1 LTDDAGTLIDA
12 LRARLA
18 ELDDLGRV
26 GGLLGWDQQTM
37 MPPGGGP
44 ARGEAMATLERI
56 THERATDPALGELL
70 AELADGGGGGGDHEA
85 ALVRVARRDY
95 DRARRVPTELAGE
108 MALAASEAQPA
119 WLEARERND
128 FAIFAPF
135 LERNVELRKRYADC
149 FPESEHPYDALL
161 DRFEPDATTAQI
173 RDVFARL
180 STGLVPLI
188 EVIAAGPAPP
198 ELPGPFAIE
207 AQRELALE
215 LARAIGYA
223 DDAWRMD
230 DAVHPFAS
238 SVARTD
244 IRVTTRFA
252 SDSLTGLFATMHEVG
267 HGLYEHA
274 TDPALDRTTLG
285 TGVSMG
291 IHESQSRLW
300 ENCVGRSLTWWR
312 HWYPRA
318 QDLFPDALGDFPL
331 EYFHRAINV
340 VRPTLIRVEADEATY
355 SLHVIL
361 RFELELALIEGT
373 VAIVD
378 LPEAWNARMKELLGV
393 DVPDDRQGVLQDIH
407 WAFGELGYFP
417 TYALG
422 NVVAAQLWKAAREAL
437 PDLDDRL
444 AAGDCAPL
452 RDWLRENVHRHGRAL
467 MPAEIIER
475 ATGGPLD
482 PQPFLDYLEAKYR
495 PLYRL

>member
-1 LTDDAGTLIDA
+1 MEA

-18 ELDDLGRV
+18 ELDDLGRAA
-26 GGLLGWDQQTM
+26 GLLGWDQQTM
-37 MPPGGGP
+37 MPSGGGP
-44 ARGEAMATLERI
+44 ARGEALATLERI
-56 THERATDPALGELL
+56 AHERATDGALGDLL
-70 AELADGGGGGGDHEA
+70 ARLDGDDP
-85 ALVRVARRDY
+85 LVRVARRDY

-108 MALAASEAQPA
+108 IALAGSEAQPA

-128 FAIFAPF
+128 FSIFAPF
-135 LERNVELRKRYADC
+135 LERNVELRRRYADC

-161 DRFEPDATTAQI
+161 DRFEPDATAAEV
-173 RDVFARL
+173 RDIFARL
-180 STGLVPLI
+180 RGGLVPLI
-188 EVIAAGPAPP
+188 EAIAAAPP
-198 ELPGPFAIE
+198 PSELARPFDVE
-207 AQRELALE
+207 AQRTLALE

-223 DDAWRMD
+223 DDTWRID
-230 DAVHPFAS
+230 DAVHPFMS

-252 SDSLTGLFATMHEVG
+252 DDSLSGLFATMHEVG
-267 HGLYEHA
+267 HGLYERS

-285 TGVSMG
+285 TGASMG

-300 ENCVGRSLTWWR
+300 ENCVGRSLTWWT

-318 QDLFPDALGDFPL
+318 QQLFPAALGDVAL
-331 EYFHRAINV
+331 EDFHRAINI
-340 VRPTLIRVEADEATY
+340 VRPSVIRVEADEATY

-373 VAIVD
+373 LAVTD
-378 LPEAWNARMKELLGV
+378 LPEAWNANMKELLGV
-393 DVPDDRQGVLQDIH
+393 DVPDDRRGVLQDIH

-422 NVVAAQLWKAAREAL
+422 NVIAAQLWNAARAAL
-437 PDLDDRL
+437 PDLDDHF

-452 RDWLRENVHRHGRAL
+452 RDWLREHVHRHGRAL
-467 MPAEIIER
+467 MPAEIVER

-482 PQPFLDYLEAKYR
+482 PQPFLDYLETKYSA
-495 PLYRL
+495 LYGG

>member
-1 LTDDAGTLIDA
+1 V

-26 GGLLGWDQQTM
+26 AGLLGWDQQTM

-56 THERATDPALGELL
+56 AHERGTDPALGELL
-70 AELADGGGGGGDHEA
+70 EGLDGDDPV
-85 ALVRVARRDY
+85 VRVARRDY

-108 MALAASEAQPA
+108 IALAAADAQPA
-119 WLEARERND
+119 WLEARERGE

-135 LERNVELRKRYADC
+135 LERNVELRRRYADC
-149 FPESEHPYDALL
+149 FPEVEHPYDALL
-161 DRFEPDATTAQI
+161 DRFEPDATAAQI
-173 RDVFARL
+173 REVFARL
-180 STGLVPLI
+180 SAGLVPLI
-188 EVIAAGPAPP
+188 GAIAGAPAPA
-198 ELPGPFAIE
+198 ELTGPFDVA

-215 LARAIGYA
+215 LAHAIGYA
-223 DDAWRMD
+223 DDAWRLD

-252 SDSLTGLFATMHEVG
+252 TDSLTGLFATMHEVG
-267 HGLYEHA
+267 HGLYEHS
-274 TDPALDRTTLG
+274 TDPELDRTTLG

-318 QDLFPDALGDFPL
+318 QELFPTALADASL
-331 EYFHRAINV
+331 EDFHRAINV

-361 RFELELALIEGT
+361 RFELELALMEGT
-373 VAIVD
+373 LAIAD
-378 LPEAWNARMKELLGV
+378 LPEAWNAKMKELLGV
-393 DVPDDRQGVLQDIH
+393 DVPDDGQGVLQDIH

-422 NVVAAQLWKAAREAL
+422 NIVAAQLWAAARAAL

-452 RDWLRENVHRHGRAL
+452 RDWLREHVHRHGRAL
-467 MPAEIIER
+467 MPNEIIER

-482 PQPFLDYLEAKYR
+482 PQPFLDYLDAKYR

>member
-1 LTDDAGTLIDA
+1 LPDAAPTPLEA

-37 MPPGGGP
+37 MPAGGGP

-56 THERATDPALGELL
+56 AHERATDPALGELL
-70 AELADGGGGGGDHEA
+70 EQVDGDDP
-85 ALVRVARRDY
+85 LVRVARRDY
-95 DRARRVPTELAGE
+95 DRARRVPTELAGA
-108 MALAASEAQPA
+108 MALAAADAQPA
-119 WLEARERND
+119 WLEAREKDD

-135 LERNVELRKRYADC
+135 LERNVELRRRYAEC
-149 FPESEHPYDALL
+149 FPEADHPYDALL
-161 DRFEPDATTAQI
+161 DRFEPDATVEEI
-173 RDVFARL
+173 RDVFGRL
-180 STGLVPLI
+180 RAGLVPLI
-188 EVIAAGPAPP
+188 EEIAAAPAPP
-198 ELPGPFAIE
+198 EPAGPFDVA

-223 DDAWRMD
+223 DDAWRID

-244 IRVTTRFA
+244 IRVTTRFDA
-252 SDSLTGLFATMHEVG
+252 DSLTGLFATMHEVG

-300 ENCVGRSLTWWR
+300 ENCVGRSLVWWR

-318 QDLFPDALGDFPL
+318 RELFPTALEAVSL
-331 EYFHRAINV
+331 EDFHRAINV
-340 VRPTLIRVEADEATY
+340 VRPSLIRVEADEATY

-361 RFELELALIEGT
+361 RFDLEVALMEGT
-373 VAIVD
+373 LAVAD
-378 LPEAWNARMKELLGV
+378 LPEAWNAKMKELLGV
-393 DVPDDRQGVLQDIH
+393 DVPDDRRGVLQDIH

-417 TYALG
+417 TYSLG
-422 NVVAAQLWKAAREAL
+422 NIVAAQLWKAARAAL
-437 PDLDDRL
+437 GDLDDRL

-452 RDWLRENVHRHGRAL
+452 RDWLGEHVHRHGRAL